1 MKVLVFSIKN
11 RVSTTSKMTINDV
24 NDFLDQL
31 SQASETDE
39 KSKCLTKLIKNSSL
53 LEQKWIVQIMLKDL
67 KIGVGHESLLK
78 LFHPKSLD
86 VYNSTSSLLEV
97 CSFIQNPSNPKFAEN
112 FYRVNLPIKPM
123 LASRMTLHDII
134 DNFMSS
140 ATIVETKY
148 DGERIQCHI
157 KDGQTR
163 LFTRNAVDY
172 TDLYGPKLAVYLAQA
187 VTAKCAILDGEVVVW
202 DKRNNKF
209 SAFGGNKAVALK
221 NRKTKQ
227 EQVINSKSKDVIVGD
242 AEGDQGNQVNKD
254 KADDDYK
261 DDNDYDED
269 DGKELVYMI
278 FDIIYLVTPSGQ
290 EHSLQDVILSDRKKI
305 LRKVVRDIPNK
316 IVVVEGTV
324 CNSIEEIFA
333 HFNKSIEKKEEGI
346 IIKKLESTYKLDDRT
361 RDWVKMKCDYIDSL
375 VDTLDLA
382 IIGGYYGEGKRVRSG
397 INHDSTDN
405 ITTFL
410 MGVVKKYD
418 KENPRNSVVLPFVK
432 VGTGYSMQQLDTI
445 RTRMKS
451 LWKKYDMR
459 LPPKLYGNWSPAVKE
474 RPDVFVD
481 DVSNTIILELKAAEI
496 TASDTFPTKL
506 TLRFP
511 RVLNVRFDK
520 GIGDAM
526 RFEDVLEFY
535 QNFQHNFL
543 MKNKR
548 KIEEN
553 APELKL
559 NGDGGTGKEAKVG
572 ARKVKYSRVMDDFKD
587 TETHN
592 VIIFLFF

>member
-1 MKVLVFSIKN
+1 
-11 RVSTTSKMTINDV
+11 MTINEV
-24 NDFLDQL
+24 NDFLDEL
-31 SQASETDE
+31 YLAPETSE

-53 LEQKWIVQIMLKDL
+53 LEQKWITQIMLKDM
-67 KIGVGHESLLK
+67 KIGVGHEVVLK

-97 CSFIQNPSNPKFAEN
+97 CNFIQNPQNPKFAEN

-134 DNFMSS
+134 DNFMSVS
-140 ATIVETKY
+140 TIVETKY
-148 DGERIQCHI
+148 DGERIQCHV
-157 KDGQTR
+157 KDGQIK

-172 TDLYGPKLAVYLAQA
+172 TDLYGPKLASFLAQA
-187 VTAKCAILDGEVVVW
+187 ISAKCTILDGEVVVW
-202 DKRNNKF
+202 DKRSNKF
-209 SAFGGNKAVALK
+209 SAFGENKAVALK
-221 NRKTKQ
+221 NTNEAQ
-227 EQVINSKSKDVIVGD
+227 INNIIAYND
-242 AEGDQGNQVNKD
+242 
-254 KADDDYK
+254 DDDYAE
-261 DDNDYDED
+261 DE
-269 DGKELVYMI
+269 KELVYMI

-290 EHSLQDVILSDRKKI
+290 EHSLQEVILSDRKKI

-316 IVVVEGTV
+316 IVVVEGSV
-324 CNSIEEIFA
+324 CSNIEEIFA
-333 HFNKSIEKKEEGI
+333 HFNKSIENQEEGI

-382 IIGGYYGEGKRVRSG
+382 IVGGYYGEGKRVRG
-397 INHDSTDN
+397 IINDWSDN

-418 KENPRNSVVLPFVK
+418 KDNPKNSVVLPFVK
-432 VGTGYSMQQLDTI
+432 VGTGYSIAQLETI

-451 LWKKYDMR
+451 LWKKYDAR
-459 LPPKLYGNWSPAVKE
+459 LPPKLFGNWIPAAKE
-474 RPDVFVD
+474 RPDVFVE
-481 DVSNTIILELKAAEI
+481 DVSETIILELKAAEI

-520 GIGDAM
+520 GIADAM
-526 RFEDVLEFY
+526 KFEEVLEFY

-543 MKNKR
+543 MKKKR
-548 KIEEN
+548 KIEED
-553 APELKL
+553 APEL
-559 NGDGGTGKEAKVG
+559 NNDAGVGKEAKIG
-572 ARKVKYSRVMDDFKD
+572 GRKVKYSRVMDDFKD
-587 TETHN
+587 TETNN
-592 VIIFLFF
+592 VILVF